1 MENLWIIFIFLF
13 GILKGAREGMK
24 KSALTKSSADEILF
38 FYTLLGFVFTL
49 PSIRSAFETDGIF
62 IFYAFL
68 KALAVGIAWICAF
81 ATLKRISVSLYG
93 IMDLSRMVFSV
104 LLGVIVL
111 NEALTYKKTIG
122 IVLVLLGLFLLNLK
136 RNAETRKITL
146 FVLVTALMNSFF
158 NAVSGIMDK
167 VLMQYMKSEQLQFW
181 FMLFLTLI
189 YGLIILVKKEKIS
202 VKTLKT
208 NYWIPLMSILLII
221 GDRLLFEANKSP
233 ESQVTVMTV
242 IKQCSVFVTV
252 LIGRFV
258 FKEKHLAYKLM
269 CTLVVLG
276 GIFIAI
282 L

>member
-1 MENLWIIFIFLF
+1 MKNLWIIFIFLF

-49 PSIRSAFETDGIF
+49 PNIRSAFETDGIF